1 MVDFGAL
8 VVSGALVAF
17 GALDDGALVA
27 FGALVDFGALDDGA
41 LVDFGALDE
50 GDLEDFGALDDGALV
65 DFGALDEG
73 ALVLNLLRTTCAFS
87 DATRA
92 ISAKKRVSAATVFIV
107 YILKVFEVCVQNL
120 LDRNYELLWID
131 YASEDKLF
139 LALSEE
145 NFAELKFSFSTQNY
159 FCQK

>member
-8 VVSGALVAF
+8 VVSGALVDFGALDEGALVAF
-17 GALDDGALVA
+17 GALDDGA
-27 FGALVDFGALDDGA
+27 FGALDEGA

-50 GDLEDFGALDDGALV
+50 GAFGALDEGALVALV
-65 DFGALDEG
+65 DFGALEEG

-107 YILKVFEVCVQNL
+107 YIYIESV
-120 LDRNYELLWID
+120 
-131 YASEDKLF
+131 
-139 LALSEE
+139 
-145 NFAELKFSFSTQNY
+145 
-159 FCQK
+159 